1 MALGAGLLAPSA
13 AEAAEKTVYMGL
25 PRASQKAFEATGSDA
40 NAFFPR
46 VVTIRVGDT
55 VNFAAR
61 GFHTVDLPARRTRP
75 LPLITPTGQTI
86 AGALDAAGA
95 PFWFNGQ
102 SGLGFNPALLRL
114 TFGKRLSYSG
124 SKAVNSGLPI
134 TNNPK
139 ALGVRFTKAGSF
151 RYLCDIH
158 PQMIGRV
165 RVVEPGRSVP
175 SASDDKRTV
184 RRQLAAAL
192 RVAKSITSGHTTPA
206 NTVDMGLEGRGGV
219 SFFGFVPQKLT
230 VPRGTTVLFRMPAR
244 SNEVHTATTGPGDPE
259 KDPSSYLGQIAG
271 SLQSPQFDPRAL
283 YPSDP
288 PPGPVGLTPTLHGNG
303 FWSTGALDGDSRSP
317 TPPRSAVRFDGAGTY
332 EVFCT
337 IHPFMHGTITV
348 T

>member
-1 MALGAGLLAPSA
+1 
-13 AEAAEKTVYMGL
+13 
-25 PRASQKAFEATGSDA
+25 
-40 NAFFPR
+40 
-46 VVTIRVGDT
+46 VTIRVGDT
-55 VNFAAR
+55 VKFAVR
-61 GFHTVDLPARRTRP
+61 GFHSVDLPGRRTRP

-86 AGALDAAGA
+86 TGALDAAGA

-124 SKAVNSGLPI
+124 SKAVRSGLPV

-139 ALGVRFTKAGSF
+139 ALSVRFTRAGSF
-151 RYLCDIH
+151 RYLCNIH

-165 RVVEPGRSVP
+165 RVVGAGTSVP
-175 SASDDKRTV
+175 SASEDKRTV
-184 RRQLAAAL
+184 RRQAAAAL
-192 RVAKSITSGHTTPA
+192 RVAKSITRGHTTPA
-206 NTVDMGLEGRGGV
+206 NTVDMGIEGKGGV

-230 VPRGTTVLFRMPAR
+230 VPRGSTVLFRMPAR

-259 KDPSSYLGQIAG
+259 KEPNSYLGQITA
-271 SLQSPQFDPRAL
+271 SLETPQFDPRAL

-317 TPPRSAVRFDGAGTY
+317 TPPRSAVTFAAAGTY

-337 IHPFMHGTITV
+337 IHPFMRGTITV